1 MFHAGWFL
9 DSPWWWL
16 AFWLP
21 TLGFAV
27 PFGFGRKERRP

>member
-1 MFHAGWFL
+1 MLHLGWFL

-21 TLGFAV
+21 TLGFLA
-27 PFGFGRKERRP
+27 PSGSGEKEPKP